1 MYKTGAF
8 LNNNLNL
15 TGKIPFLLYR
25 IIPILIVSFALS
37 SQS

>member
-1 MYKTGAF
+1 MRVV
-8 LNNNLNL
+8 LNNNLGL
-15 TGKIPFLLYR
+15 AGKIPFLLYR